1 MLPGLQDIQTYKGE
15 GVAAKHF
22 SWDLKGQG
30 PVWDGKSSLGWISTA
45 CLTSDKNSLYGQ
57 SATKWLVAYVRQS
70 IIYQAIYKPFL
81 CLKMLGTRGLLE
93 HYWKELLQ

>member
-1 MLPGLQDIQTYKGE
+1 MGLEGTGPCLEWEIQSRLDFY
-15 GVAAKHF
+15 
-22 SWDLKGQG
+22 S
-30 PVWDGKSSLGWISTA
+30 
-45 CLTSDKNSLYGQ
+45 LTSDKNSLYVQ
-57 SATKWLVAYVRQS
+57 SATKWLVACVGQS